1 MSSWRSS
8 LTTTSKNSTVATDFQ
23 RILALD
29 YGTVRVG
36 VAISD
41 PLGMLARRLETIE
54 RQGSDAKVIARVQ
67 ELCQTYGVKQIVLGL
82 PLRTDDLPGER
93 EADTRRFG
101 ADLAQATGL
110 EIIWQ
115 DERYSSLLA
124 EEIMRQ
130 TKVKEKDRKKVID
143 QIAAEIILQD
153 YLNSL
158 G

>member
-1 MSSWRSS
+1 MVTNYS
-8 LTTTSKNSTVATDFQ
+8 

-54 RQGSDAKVIARVQ
+54 RQGSDERVITRVQ
-67 ELCQTYGVKQIVLGL
+67 ELCQTYAVKKIVLGL
-82 PLRTDDLPGER
+82 PLRTDDEPGER

-101 ADLAQATGL
+101 ADLAAVTGL

-115 DERYSSLLA
+115 DERYTSILA

-153 YLNSL
+153 YLNSNP
-158 G
+158 